1 MKNKKPITKKWVIE
15 LISNGDFVT
24 LNRTNEGFT
33 AYELLGI
40 LTQAKEDILKQI
52 AGEIKPNII
61 NRKII
66 EDK

>member
-1 MKNKKPITKKWVIE
+1 MKNKKPVTKKWVVE
-15 LISNGDFVT
+15 LADNGDFVT

-40 LTQAKEDILKQI
+40 LTQAKENILKQM
-52 AGEIKPNII
+52 AGEIKPDII
-61 NRKII
+61 NRKVI

>member
-1 MKNKKPITKKWVIE
+1 MKNKKPVTKKWAVE
-15 LISNGDFVT
+15 LTDNGDFVT

-40 LTQAKEDILKQI
+40 LTQAKEDILKQM
-52 AGEIKPNII
+52 AGEIKPDII
-61 NRKII
+61 NRKVI